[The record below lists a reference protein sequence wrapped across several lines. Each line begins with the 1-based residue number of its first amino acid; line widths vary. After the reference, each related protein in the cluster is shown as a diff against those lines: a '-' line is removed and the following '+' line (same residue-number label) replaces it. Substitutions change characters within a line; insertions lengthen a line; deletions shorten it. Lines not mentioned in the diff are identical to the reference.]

1 MTKDHTSDTAPGAG
15 TINADQDTDRL
26 AVTARAQAELIELL
40 ARLVLQQVEG
50 SADGSDD
57 G

>member
-1 MTKDHTSDTAPGAG
+1 MTKDHTSDTAPSAG
-15 TINADQDTDRL
+15 TINADQDVDRL

-40 ARLVLQQVEG
+40 ARLLLQQVEG
-50 SADGSDD
+50 STDGSDD

>member
-1 MTKDHTSDTAPGAG
+1 MTKDHTSDTAPSAG
-15 TINADQDTDRL
+15 TINSDQDANRL
-26 AVTARAQAELIELL
+26 TVTVRAQAELIELL

-50 SADGSDD
+50 SADGSDE